1 MSVLGTELKINVNVK
16 PIGSTHLSA
25 CNFTCTFFVSSNKT
39 VVKKKED
46 MIKIDDDNYI
56 ALINSEDLGAGTIK
70 MTIKVLVPDPAF
82 EDNYR
87 TEIETVSTGITIKK

>member
-16 PIGSTHLSA
+16 PIGNIHLSG
-25 CNFTCTFFVSSNKT
+25 CDFTCTFFVSSAKT
-39 VVKKKED
+39 VVKNKSD
-46 MIKIDDDNYI
+46 MIKVDDDNYI
-56 ALINSEDLGAGTIK
+56 ALINSEDLGVGTIK

-87 TEIETVSTGITIKK
+87 TEIETVTTGITIKR

>member
-16 PIGSTHLSA
+16 PIGNTHLSD
-25 CNFTCTFFVSSNKT
+25 CDFICTFFVNSNKT

-46 MIKIDDDNYI
+46 MIKMDDDNYI

-70 MTIKVLVPDPAF
+70 MTIKVLVPDSAF

>member
-16 PIGSTHLSA
+16 PIGNTHLSG
-25 CNFTCTFFVSSNKT
+25 CDFICTFFVNSNKT

-46 MIKIDDDNYI
+46 MIKMDDDNYI

-70 MTIKVLVPDPAF
+70 MTIKVLVPDSAF